1 MTAPIPIK
9 LAPVLQRARGILNI
23 TASRA
28 PKDITRLKDLH
39 QQASYR
45 AIFPKTTG
53 TSVEAVIINTAG
65 GVTGGDKFSTSITAY
80 EKAQISITTQAAER
94 IYRSADEKAGTIK
107 TTLYAESSAQLY
119 WLPQE
124 TILFDGARL
133 ERRFDVNLHR
143 NAKFLMVEPLVFGR
157 RDSGETLTTGLLDD
171 LISIRIDGKR
181 SYLDRIK
188 LEGKINKMLNRAA
201 LGSKAGA
208 MASIIL
214 IDLHAK
220 ALLKSV
226 RGLLPSNGGASL
238 LTDTIL
244 VMRILSTDSY
254 QMRSTLV
261 PILNLL
267 TDNAIPK
274 NWRL

>member
-1 MTAPIPIK
+1 
-9 LAPVLQRARGILNI
+9 
-23 TASRA
+23 
-28 PKDITRLKDLH
+28 
-39 QQASYR
+39 
-45 AIFPKTTG
+45 
-53 TSVEAVIINTAG
+53 
-65 GVTGGDKFSTSITAY
+65 
-80 EKAQISITTQAAER
+80 
-94 IYRSADEKAGTIK
+94 
-107 TTLYAESSAQLY
+107 
-119 WLPQE
+119 
-124 TILFDGARL
+124 
-133 ERRFDVNLHR
+133 
-143 NAKFLMVEPLVFGR
+143 MVEPLVFGR

-188 LEGKINKMLNRAA
+188 LEGKISKMLNRAA

-220 ALLKSV
+220 SLLKSV

>member
-1 MTAPIPIK
+1 MNAHIPVNQPP
-9 LAPVLQRARGILNI
+9 AHQRARGILNI
-23 TASRA
+23 TASRH

-45 AIFPKTTG
+45 AIFPRNTG
-53 TSVEAVIINTAG
+53 SSVEAVIINTAG

-80 EKAQISITTQAAER
+80 ENAAISITTQAAER
-94 IYRSADEKAGTIK
+94 IYRSADEKSGIIK
-107 TTLYAESSAQLY
+107 TTLYAKSSAQLY

-133 ERRFDVNLHR
+133 ERRLDVTLHPK
-143 NAKFLMVEPLVFGR
+143 AKFLMVEPLVFGR
-157 RDSGETLTTGLLDD
+157 IASGETLTTGLLDD
-171 LISIRIDGKR
+171 LISIQIDGQQ

-188 LEGKINKMLNRAA
+188 LEGQISKMLNRAA
-201 LGSKAGA
+201 LGNKARA
-208 MASIIL
+208 MATIIL

-220 ALLKSV
+220 SLLKSV
-226 RGLLPSNGGASL
+226 QALLPSNGGASL

-244 VMRILSTDSY
+244 VVRILSSDGY
-254 QMRSTLV
+254 QMRSALV

-267 TDNAIPK
+267 TNNAIPK